1 MGVAFLRDLQAIG
14 FASYDDYLRSEMW
27 RLIRD
32 RVFATKGRE
41 CRCCGKTATQIHHR
55 SYARTVLEGISINP
69 LEPICAAC
77 HDHLHGKRDLGFANR
92 EFHRLTKQ
100 RQPVTAKKPKQKK
113 PNPMTALLREMAE
126 IACKEI
132 GVVPSA
138 RPGTIDK
145 LVNRWNSVLKN
156 RKQ

>member
-1 MGVAFLRDLQAIG
+1 MGVAFLRDLRSLG
-14 FASYDDYLRSEMW
+14 FASYEEYLASETW

-55 SYARTVLEGISINP
+55 SYDIRVLQGDNLKP
-69 LEPICAAC
+69 LEPICLKC
-77 HDHLHGKRDLGFANR
+77 HDHLHSNRDLGFANR
-92 EFHRLTKQ
+92 EFHRLTKH
-100 RQPVTAKKPKQKK
+100 RQPVKPKKTKQKK

-145 LVNRWNSVLKN
+145 LVNRWNSVLKK
-156 RKQ
+156 R